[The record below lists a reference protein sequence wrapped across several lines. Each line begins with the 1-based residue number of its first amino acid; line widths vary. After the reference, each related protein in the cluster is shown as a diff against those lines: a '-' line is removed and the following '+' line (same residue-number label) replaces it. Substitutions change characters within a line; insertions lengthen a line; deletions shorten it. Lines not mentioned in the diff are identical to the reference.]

1 METVFQADID
11 AIQRISAVPRILD
24 VVCRITGMRF
34 AAVARITD
42 DRWICCAVRD
52 ELEFGLKP
60 GDELEPETTICHA
73 MRERSEIVVINHVAE
88 DPVYRDHQT
97 PAMYG
102 FESYISIPI
111 RFASGS
117 IFGTLFAID
126 PRPAKLDSPETIGMF
141 QLFAELIG
149 FQLEAVERVA
159 VSEASLLDER
169 QNSEQREQFIAV
181 LGHDLRDPL
190 TSIDAGADMLLQ
202 APLDARSR
210 NIVGLLK
217 ASVARMSG
225 MIEDVLDLARGRF
238 GGGLPLERRADA
250 PLRPVLDQ
258 VVAEQQSRWPDRAIA
273 AQFMLTRPISCDRE
287 RIARLFSNL
296 LGNALIHGAVDQPV
310 RVSATTAEG
319 RFELYV
325 ANGGAPI
332 PPEAIG
338 RLFHPFTRGADRPK
352 REGLG
357 LGLYIASEIA
367 AAHGGAL
374 SVTSSPQETRFMFT
388 MPLAD
393 VLAG

>member
-1 METVFQADID
+1 
-11 AIQRISAVPRILD
+11 
-24 VVCRITGMRF
+24 MRF

-60 GDELEPETTICHA
+60 GDELEPETTICYA
-73 MRERSEIVVINHVAE
+73 MRERREIVVINHVAK

-111 RFASGS
+111 KLANGC

-126 PRPAKLDSPETIGMF
+126 PRPAKLDTPETIGMF

-169 QNSEQREQFIAV
+169 QSSEQREQFIAV

-190 TSIDAGADMLLQ
+190 TSIDVGADMLLEG
-202 APLDARSR
+202 PLDDRSR
-210 NIVGLLK
+210 NIVGLIK
-217 ASVARMSG
+217 TSAARMSG
-225 MIEDVLDLARGRF
+225 MIEDVLDLARGRL
-238 GGGLPLERRADA
+238 GGGLPLERNADA

-273 AQFMLTRPISCDRE
+273 AQFMLTGPISCDRQ

-296 LGNALIHGAVDQPV
+296 LGNALTHGAADQPI
-310 RVSATTAEG
+310 RVSAMTSG
-319 RFELYV
+319 NRFELVV

-332 PPEAIG
+332 PPEAID
-338 RLFHPFTRGADRPK
+338 RLFHPFTRGADRSN

-367 AAHGGAL
+367 AAHGGEL
-374 SVTSSPQETRFMFT
+374 SVASSPQETRFMFT
-388 MPLAD
+388 MPLKDGPLAD
-393 VLAG
+393 GPRD